1 MALAYAP
8 GAYGYGGYPG
18 GYAGGYPGGNAGGYP
33 YPDISAPFAAYGGAP
48 IAVNQQPI
56 AAPVQSLYSYP
67 VTPVAGIQMEPPQQA
82 LPQVIPNFNP
92 ATVVASPPVYP
103 DGFRSVGPNYTD
115 ATQYTRYIHPFPRQR
130 TAPKL
135 KGRGYGLVDSWRAD
149 ATPEQQHA
157 WLFNPVKPYV

>member
-1 MALAYAP
+1 MAVAFSP
-8 GAYGYGGYPG
+8 GAYGGYNGAYGAYP
-18 GYAGGYPGGNAGGYP
+18 YAGG

-48 IAVNQQPI
+48 IAVNQTP
-56 AAPVQSLYSYP
+56 AVVAPAHNLYSYP
-67 VTPVAGIQMEPPQQA
+67 VTPVAGIRAEYPQQA

-92 ATVVASPPVYP
+92 ATVVAAPPVFP

-130 TAPKL
+130 TSAKL